1 MKTSSHR
8 HYSVGTD
15 PFVFGIPMEIGQYDY
30 YNKGGEE
37 GKKEPVLMTAVS
49 ICSDVH
55 DDKPR
60 G

>member
-30 YNKGGEE
+30 DKGGA
-37 GKKEPVLMTAVS
+37 GRGRRKERKNLYS
-49 ICSDVH
+49 
-55 DDKPR
+55 
-60 G
+60 

>member
-30 YNKGGEE
+30 DKGGEE
-37 GKKEPVLMTAVS
+37 GKKERT
-49 ICSDVH
+49 CTH
-55 DDKPR
+55 DC
-60 G
+60 GEYMF